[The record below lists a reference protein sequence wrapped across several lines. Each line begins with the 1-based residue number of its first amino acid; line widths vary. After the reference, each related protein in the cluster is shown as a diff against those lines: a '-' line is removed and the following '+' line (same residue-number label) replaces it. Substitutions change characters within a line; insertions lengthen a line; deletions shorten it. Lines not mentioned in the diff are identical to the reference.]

1 MEDKTQTNRNKLN
14 KPCLST
20 RKIAEEQSAFLFQ
33 MLQIKK
39 FLQNML
45 HSFQLVSK
53 DGYTLPGDQSMPG
66 LQVLLEVFELIFGCL
81 FGVEVV
87 LRLWGIGWS
96 SLEFKLKLFW
106 VTQIE

>member
-1 MEDKTQTNRNKLN
+1 MLPKEV
-14 KPCLST
+14 
-20 RKIAEEQSAFLFQ
+20 SA
-33 MLQIKK
+33 K
-39 FLQNML
+39 ML
-45 HSFQLVSK
+45 HSVQLVSK

-96 SLEFKLKLFW
+96 FLEFGACCFG
-106 VTQIE
+106 

>member
-1 MEDKTQTNRNKLN
+1 
-14 KPCLST
+14 
-20 RKIAEEQSAFLFQ
+20 
-33 MLQIKK
+33 
-39 FLQNML
+39 
-45 HSFQLVSK
+45 
-53 DGYTLPGDQSMPG
+53 MPG